1 MTLNIATLQNYASLT
16 VWEAVNDFP
25 FFTPDS
31 ITSMQFVALIDFS
44 NSQLAY
50 AQQIG
55 LPDPALYTFEAL
67 GAALSSQPNFL
78 RFANIQDDTAFV
90 TATAGYAFQQPE
102 SPAQIQGFVSQLHF
116 LEGFYSAAHIP
127 NYELVA
133 KGAVFGLMLG
143 IETELLHVPLIGIS
157 GHV

>member
-1 MTLNIATLQNYASLT
+1 MTLNIFSPQSYASLT
-16 VWEAVNDFP
+16 AWEAVNDFP
-25 FFTPDS
+25 FYTANS
-31 ITSMQFVALIDFS
+31 ITTLQYETLIDFS
-44 NSQLAY
+44 NSQYAH

-67 GAALSSQPNFL
+67 GAALASQPDFL
-78 RFANIQDDTAFV
+78 RFANIQDDTTFV
-90 TATAGYAFQQPE
+90 TAAAGYAFQQPE
-102 SPAQIQGFVSQLHF
+102 SPAQIASFVGQLHF
-116 LEGFYSAAHIP
+116 LEGFYSAAHLP

-143 IETELLHVPLIGIS
+143 VEAELIHVPVIGIS

>member
-1 MTLNIATLQNYASLT
+1 MTLNIATLQNYASLV

-31 ITSMQFVALIDFS
+31 ITSMQFVTLIDFS
-44 NSQLAY
+44 NAQIAY

-67 GAALSSQPNFL
+67 GAALASQPNFL

-102 SPAQIQGFVSQLHF
+102 SPAQIAGFVNQLHF

-143 IETELLHVPLIGIS
+143 VETELLHVPLIGIS